1 LGFSARETL
10 TAQDAAEERLLSG
23 LRILEGVAFEE
34 VAILGLTRDHPRVRD
49 FVQLGLLA
57 ADPDRLRATAN
68 GRRVLDRL
76 TTELATA

>member
-1 LGFSARETL
+1 M
-10 TAQDAAEERLLSG
+10 
-23 LRILEGVAFEE
+23 IPGV
-34 VAILGLTRDHPRVRD
+34 ILGLTRDHPRVRD

-57 ADPDRLRATAN
+57 ADPDRLRATAK